1 MVAHLE
7 VARGK
12 SCEVQLEG
20 VQVSEN
26 CSSSSSSHPWRAGG
40 AQREIQLATHSLR
53 FHVFFQE
60 GPSFP
65 ARPHTVPWG

>member
-1 MVAHLE
+1 MAHLE

-26 CSSSSSSHPWRAGG
+26 SCFSSHPWRAGG
-40 AQREIQLATHSLR
+40 AQREIQLATQSLHI
-53 FHVFFQE
+53 HVFFQE

-65 ARPHTVPWG
+65 ARPRMVPWR